1 MAKKAAKVF
10 KKDGRT
16 FSSQKAMDDF
26 EEISERLQEV
36 NDKAVLC
43 DGLEDALVGIA
54 TRFGMEPV
62 AAYDRAKIIDI
73 YVKRDGMTHDEAE
86 EFFEFNVIGAY
97 VDHVP
102 VFLDISRDAFAD
114 LDNSVVP

>member
-1 MAKKAAKVF
+1 MSKTI

-16 FSSQKAMDDF
+16 FSSKVAMEEF
-26 EEISERLQEV
+26 EKIMEKVTEANE
-36 NDKAVLC
+36 NAVLC
-43 DGLEDALVGIA
+43 DGLEDALVGVA

-73 YVKRDGMTHDEAE
+73 YVKRDGMTPEEAN

-97 VDHVP
+97 VDHCP
-102 VFLDISRDAFAD
+102 VFVEIERDAF
-114 LDNSVVP
+114 LIS